1 MKKREQW
8 GSRQG
13 FVLAT
18 IGAAVGL
25 GNIWRFSYVAGENG
39 GAVFLF
45 VYLVC
50 VLLVGLPLVVAEL
63 SLGRR
68 AQGDAVAA
76 FEIAGNHGLWR
87 HLGWIGAATGSLWTT
102 AETGFGV
109 FFKRFRGEPIGWQA
123 AMLFATTFI
132 VAGGVQRG
140 TIFAILLQ
148 SASTL

>member
-1 MKKREQW
+1 MDKREQW

-45 VYLVC
+45 IYLVC
-50 VLLVGLPLVVAEL
+50 IVLVGLPLVVAEL

-76 FEIAGNHGLWR
+76 FEIAGGGKLWR
-87 HLGWIGAATGSLWTT
+87 YLGWIGVAGAILILSYYAVIAGWALKYFVGAATGSLWYPNALASSLKIWDSVTR
-102 AETGFGV
+102 FWGV
-109 FFKRFRGEPIGWQA
+109 LVP
-123 AMLFATTFI
+123 
-132 VAGGVQRG
+132 
-140 TIFAILLQ
+140 
-148 SASTL
+148 